1 MSFLRV
7 FLIILLIIVSLAAT
21 LFLVAIALSK
31 VMQQQGV
38 RDALRRF
45 IQRRV
50 NPSTLR
56 SAGTPSSD
64 YAVITHVGR
73 RSGHVYTTP
82 VSALPFGEDFVIPL
96 PYGAHTDWC
105 RNVLAAGTCTLRW
118 HGQEYL
124 LEQPEVVPRAQVES
138 ELPLSGKNRLAN
150 IGAYL
155 HRESVNLCKSRTR
168 GILSHRHGRMLLQ

>member
-7 FLIILLIIVSLAAT
+7 FLLILLIIVSLAAT
-21 LFLVAIALSK
+21 LFLVAIALGK
-31 VMQQQGV
+31 VMHQQGV
-38 RDALRRF
+38 RDTLRRF

-73 RSGHVYTTP
+73 RSGHVYITP
-82 VSALPFGEDFVIPL
+82 VSALPFGEGFVIPL

-105 RNVLAAGTCTLRW
+105 RNVLAAGTCALRW

-124 LEQPEVVPRAQVES
+124 LEQPEVVPRAQVAS
-138 ELPLSGKNRLAN
+138 VFPVFSRITAAATGIAQCLV
-150 IGAYL
+150 L
-155 HRESVNLCKSRTR
+155 HPQREVPVQPEMRADDTSLTV
-168 GILSHRHGRMLLQ
+168 G